1 MVSNEKILIT
11 GATGFIGANLTRALL
26 EKGAKV
32 YIFTR
37 KTSDKWR
44 IKDILKDITEY
55 CVDLTYEQEVENI
68 ISHIKPEIIF
78 HTAVYG
84 GYPSQTDCKKIY
96 ETNLIGTINLI
107 NACRKSGFK
116 LFINAGSSS
125 EYGIKKW
132 PMKESDTLEPVSDYG
147 ISKAL
152 ATLFC
157 QMKVKSEHLPI
168 TTFRFFSPYGYYE
181 KATRLIPSVILSCL
195 KGKSPEVLSP
205 CAVRDFIFI
214 EDVIDICLKSM
225 ENKDKVAGEIFNI
238 GYGVQ
243 YSVEEVVNEIIQLTG
258 NVVKPVYKSVF
269 NSRIEPQ
276 IWQADISKVRD
287 VLGWVPRY
295 DLKTGLSKSIRWF
308 AENMILYEQNDG
320 RMKYETV

>member
-1 MVSNEKILIT
+1 MVHNEKILIT

-44 IKDILKDITEY
+44 IKDILGDITEY

-68 ISHIKPEIIF
+68 VSHIQPEIIF
-78 HTAVYG
+78 HTTAYG
-84 GYPSQTDCKKIY
+84 GYPLQGDSKKIY

-107 NACRKSGFK
+107 NACRKIGFK
-116 LFINAGSSS
+116 IFINTGSSS
-125 EYGIKKW
+125 EYGIKKC
-132 PMKESDTLEPVSDYG
+132 PMKERDTLEPISDYG

-157 QMKVKSEHLPI
+157 QMRAKSDGLPI
-168 TTFRFFSPYGYYE
+168 TTLRLFSPYGYYE
-181 KATRLIPSVILSCL
+181 EATRLIPSVILSCL
-195 KGKSPEVLSP
+195 RGKSPEVLSP

-214 EDVIDICLKSM
+214 EDVIDVYLRVVA
-225 ENKDKVAGEIFNI
+225 NKDKIAGEIFNI

-243 YSVEEVVNEIIQLTG
+243 YSVKEVVDEIIQLTG
-258 NVVKPVYKSVF
+258 NIVKPVYKSVF
-269 NSRIEPQ
+269 NPGIEPQ
-276 IWQADISKVRD
+276 IWQADISKVKNA
-287 VLGWVPRY
+287 LGWVPKY
-295 DLKTGLSKSIRWF
+295 DLKMGLSKSIRWF

-320 RMKYETV
+320 RIKYETV